1 MCMKRAGAV
10 TVTAGDRGAM
20 IVMFAPIGPVV
31 EKVHAIGAM
40 KFSVVKELAVN
51 VTVVDIGAISV
62 SVVAAFAVMVR
73 VTTFGR
79 FRNKAVADVVT
90 VKTLSFAAST
100 LTVEAVF
107 VIVRAVVAF
116 GA

>member
-1 MCMKRAGAV
+1 M
-10 TVTAGDRGAM
+10 
-20 IVMFAPIGPVV
+20 
-31 EKVHAIGAM
+31 
-40 KFSVVKELAVN
+40 N